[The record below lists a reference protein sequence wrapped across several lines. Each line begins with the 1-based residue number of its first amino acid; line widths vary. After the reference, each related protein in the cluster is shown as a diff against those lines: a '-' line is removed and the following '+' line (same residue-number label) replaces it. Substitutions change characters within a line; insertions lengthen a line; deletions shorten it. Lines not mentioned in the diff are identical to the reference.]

1 MCVCVCVCVYAFGV
15 RDFFDSTLAVHVE
28 CECRM
33 NDGILLDYVEFLRRD
48 PTHTMAQ
55 TADAV
60 GFDLS
65 LFSPPFD
72 CRRNDT
78 SHVQLYF

>member
-1 MCVCVCVCVYAFGV
+1 
-15 RDFFDSTLAVHVE
+15 
-28 CECRM
+28 M